1 MKAEPTKLRKRTWNL
16 SGLKGWLY
24 LLPAMVF
31 LGVFMVYPLIDVFIY
46 SLEEGFNSASQTHF
60 GIGFYNFQYVLH
72 DPYFLQAVK
81 NTFVLVII
89 TVPVS
94 TGLALL
100 ISLALSSIQK
110 LKDLFQTIYFLP
122 YVTNTLAV
130 GLVFMILFR
139 KTAYSDGLV
148 NLLINFFGGESVD
161 FIDGPYW
168 AKMLVLCLYTVWI
181 VLPFKI
187 IILTSALA
195 SVNQNY
201 YNAALVDG
209 TSKGRMFC
217 RITLPMISSSVFY
230 LVITGFIGAF
240 KAYSDAVALFGT
252 DLNAAGMNTIVGY
265 VYDMLY
271 GDSGG
276 YPSYASAAAI
286 ILFAIVLTITVI
298 NLMVSRKHVFYE

>member
-1 MKAEPTKLRKRTWNL
+1 MNHNNGKA
-16 SGLKGWLY
+16 WLY
-24 LLPAMVF
+24 LLPALLF
-31 LGVFMVYPLIDVFIY
+31 LAVFMVYPLIDVFVY
-46 SLEEGFNSASQTHF
+46 SAEEGYNFASQTYF
-60 GIGFYNFQYVLH
+60 SLGFYNYSYVLH
-72 DPYFLQAVK
+72 DPYFLQALK
-81 NTFVLVII
+81 NTFILVII

-100 ISLALSSIQK
+100 ISVGLNSIRP
-110 LKDLFQTIYFLP
+110 LRELFQTIYFLP

-130 GLVFMILFR
+130 GLVFMILFQ
-139 KTAYSDGLV
+139 KTEYTDGLV
-148 NLLINFFGGESVD
+148 NLMIHWFGGESVD

-168 AKMLVLCLYTVWI
+168 AKMFVLCFYTVWV

-187 IILTSALA
+187 LILTSALA
-195 SVNQNY
+195 SVNPDY
-201 YNAALVDG
+201 YKAARVDG
-209 TSKGRMFC
+209 TSRARTFFK
-217 RITLPMISSSVFY
+217 ITLPMISPMIFY

-276 YPSYASAAAI
+276 FPSYASAAAI
-286 ILFAIVLTITVI
+286 LLFVIVLTITCI
-298 NLMVSRKHVFYE
+298 NLLVSKKHVHY

>member
-1 MKAEPTKLRKRTWNL
+1 MNHNNGKA
-16 SGLKGWLY
+16 WLY
-24 LLPAMVF
+24 LLPALLF
-31 LGVFMVYPLIDVFIY
+31 LAVFMVYPLIDVFVY
-46 SLEEGFNSASQTHF
+46 SAEEGYNFASQTYF
-60 GIGFYNFQYVLH
+60 SLGFYNYSYVLH
-72 DPYFLQAVK
+72 DPYFLQALK
-81 NTFVLVII
+81 NTFILVII

-100 ISLALSSIQK
+100 ISVGLNSIRP
-110 LKDLFQTIYFLP
+110 LRELFQTIYFLP

-130 GLVFMILFR
+130 GLVFMILFQ
-139 KTAYSDGLV
+139 KTEYTDGLV
-148 NLLINFFGGESVD
+148 NLMIHWFGGESVD

-168 AKMLVLCLYTVWI
+168 AKMFVLCFYTVWV

-187 IILTSALA
+187 LILTSALA
-195 SVNQNY
+195 SVNPDY
-201 YNAALVDG
+201 YKAARGDG
-209 TSKGRMFC
+209 TSRARTFFK
-217 RITLPMISSSVFY
+217 ITLPMISPMIFY

-276 YPSYASAAAI
+276 FPSYASAAAVL
-286 ILFAIVLTITVI
+286 LFWIVLTITCI
-298 NLMVSRKHVFYE
+298 NLMISKKTRA

>member
-1 MKAEPTKLRKRTWNL
+1 
-16 SGLKGWLY
+16 
-24 LLPAMVF
+24 
-31 LGVFMVYPLIDVFIY
+31 
-46 SLEEGFNSASQTHF
+46 
-60 GIGFYNFQYVLH
+60 
-72 DPYFLQAVK
+72 
-81 NTFVLVII
+81 
-89 TVPVS
+89 
-94 TGLALL
+94 LALL
-100 ISLALSSIQK
+100 IALALSSIQK

-148 NLLINFFGGESVD
+148 NLMINFFGGQSVD

-168 AKMLVLCLYTVWI
+168 AKMLVLCIYTIWI

-195 SVNQNY
+195 SVDQTY
-201 YNAALVDG
+201 YNAAMVDG
-209 TSKGRMFC
+209 TPSRRVFTH
-217 RITLPMISSSVFY
+217 ITLPMISPSIFY

-240 KAYSDAVALFGT
+240 KAYSDSVALFGT

-271 GDSGG
+271 GSSGG

-286 ILFAIVLTITVI
+286 LLFAIVLTITCI
-298 NLMVSRKHVFYE
+298 NLMVSRKHVHY